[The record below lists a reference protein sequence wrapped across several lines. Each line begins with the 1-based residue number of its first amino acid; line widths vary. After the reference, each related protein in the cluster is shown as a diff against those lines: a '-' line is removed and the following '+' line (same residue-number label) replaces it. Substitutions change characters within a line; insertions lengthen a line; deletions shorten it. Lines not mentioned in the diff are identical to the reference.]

1 MHNDPA
7 RGPPAKGMHLHNNLR
22 IHLQGPP
29 SRGIS
34 FFTRK
39 YSEGDLPDDLPRWTK
54 TASGWRHL
62 RNEDG
67 SRSRE
72 HRNVYEWYPRDPVNA
87 PSLAPLLEPHTDT
100 SSESE
105 SDQDDDDDDGD
116 SNDQD
121 DQIPGTGP
129 PD

>member
-1 MHNDPA
+1 M
-7 RGPPAKGMHLHNNLR
+7 
-22 IHLQGPP
+22 
-29 SRGIS
+29 
-34 FFTRK
+34 
-39 YSEGDLPDDLPRWTK
+39 
-54 TASGWRHL
+54 
-62 RNEDG
+62 
-67 SRSRE
+67 
-72 HRNVYEWYPRDPVNA
+72 YEWYPRDPVNA

-129 PD
+129 PDIGVENDVNPDALAVYGWWDRPTDRTHSLATARSARCAAAW